1 MENQHL
7 KINQIKNLGYLIN
20 KFILELTK
28 NQFADVLLH
37 KSIIKTY
44 NQLNIPNNQTIKII
58 KDK

>member
-7 KINQIKNLGYLIN
+7 KINQIKNPGYLIN

-37 KSIIKTY
+37 KLTIKTY